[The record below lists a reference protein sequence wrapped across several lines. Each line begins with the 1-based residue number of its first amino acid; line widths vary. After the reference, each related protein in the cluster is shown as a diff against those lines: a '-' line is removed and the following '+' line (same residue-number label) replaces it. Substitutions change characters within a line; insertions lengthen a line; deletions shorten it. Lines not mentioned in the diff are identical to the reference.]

1 MDLRKL
7 NSSTDLFWSFAGS
20 CDVLYGQSRC
30 VAGKYAVRGDH
41 LRTKAR
47 SQLKVTVSAT
57 NAYKPSINHMVKKKN
72 YTHSFHLLYNFML
85 DVYVFK
91 HSFNNHVGLF
101 KTLVLQLA
109 SQVRQYRV
117 SLKRCNALLFNLIIE
132 PCFKRKKSYESA
144 KKAITLPEVT

>member
-1 MDLRKL
+1 
-7 NSSTDLFWSFAGS
+7 
-20 CDVLYGQSRC
+20 
-30 VAGKYAVRGDH
+30 
-41 LRTKAR
+41 
-47 SQLKVTVSAT
+47 
-57 NAYKPSINHMVKKKN
+57 
-72 YTHSFHLLYNFML
+72 ML

-101 KTLVLQLA
+101 KTLVVQLA

-117 SLKRCNALLFNLIIE
+117 SLKRCNALLFGLIIE